1 MQFQNLKSYERRT
14 LFSPLK
20 HVKFKLSVNLKLF
33 FFKNASCAFSFD
45 TIIAVF
51 TGSLESLDL
60 LLTLCLHNKS
70 KLITPTDYKR
80 ESVIH
85 VAKINNFWRFPKM
98 FSEAIANYN
107 PSNSMQFLSKGTFQ
121 ISFHSTYL

>member
-1 MQFQNLKSYERRT
+1 MVKTTFDVRKILNFEIART
-14 LFSPLK
+14 C
-20 HVKFKLSVNLKLF
+20 F
-33 FFKNASCAFSFD
+33 F
-45 TIIAVF
+45 
-51 TGSLESLDL
+51 GSKESLDL

>member
-33 FFKNASCAFSFD
+33 FFKNASCAISFD

-51 TGSLESLDL
+51 TDFKVGVKNVTVFDANLEIDENSNNCIIVRLRM
-60 LLTLCLHNKS
+60 
-70 KLITPTDYKR
+70 KR
-80 ESVIH
+80 
-85 VAKINNFWRFPKM
+85 F
-98 FSEAIANYN
+98 
-107 PSNSMQFLSKGTFQ
+107 
-121 ISFHSTYL
+121 